1 MDEAAK
7 IALIRRLSG
16 DIHRRLSAGPA
27 AALDGPTAC
36 SEWDVATVAAHLAG
50 GAVRQRDA
58 MRRGQAGQS
67 GPPAGETGL
76 ATPDQVQQANAV
88 NNAQM
93 RAELGDALLDNFRR
107 NYEELDAL
115 LQGWTDWS
123 IGCWHRRRGTITA
136 SSYVDLRIQ
145 ELVIHDWDMRSGGAG
160 AGELDAEGIV
170 ALLPASEMWYQLC
183 FRPTAALTTPAIYR
197 FEVGGDNG
205 DGDGGGNAGAATL
218 RHDVTVIG
226 DAFSVAEPSA
236 ARKPQLTIRCDANT
250 YLLCLYN
257 RMDWNAAK
265 CAGRIRVSQDA
276 DTIAQ
281 VALRNLGRWFGGL

>member
-1 MDEAAK
+1 MDETAK

-16 DIHRRLSAGPA
+16 DIHRRLSDGPA
-27 AALDGPTAC
+27 SALDEPTAC

-58 MRRGQAGQS
+58 MLRGQSGQS
-67 GPPAGETGL
+67 GPPDGETGL

-93 RAELGDALLDNFRR
+93 RADLGAALLDNFQS
-107 NYEELDAL
+107 NYQELDAL

-145 ELVIHDWDMRSGGAG
+145 ELVIHDWDMRSGGTG
-160 AGELDAEGIV
+160 DGTLDAEGIV

-183 FRPTAALTTPAIYR
+183 FRPTATLTTSAVYR
-197 FEVGGDNG
+197 FEVGSSGDNG
-205 DGDGGGNAGAATL
+205 NGNAAAATL
-218 RHDVTVIG
+218 RHDVTVTG
-226 DAFSVAEPSA
+226 DAYSVAPHSA
-236 ARKPQLTIRCDANT
+236 ERKPQLTIRCDANT

-265 CAGRIRVSQDA
+265 RAGRIRVSQDA
-276 DTIAQ
+276 DTIAH